1 MLDLMN
7 IRHVPQRTCIS
18 CGTKRNKSSLIRIV
32 SNSSGSVVVDILGKM
47 NGRGVYLCYDK
58 NCWDIAI
65 SKEMVG
71 KKIGSSISSED
82 AKMLIEFSKS
92 I

>member
-1 MLDLMN
+1 M
-7 IRHVPQRTCIS
+7 
-18 CGTKRNKSSLIRIV
+18 
-32 SNSSGSVVVDILGKM
+32 VDILGKM

-58 NCWDIAI
+58 NCWDIGI
-65 SKEMVG
+65 SKELVG

>member
-58 NCWDIAI
+58 NCWDIGI